1 MLYQSIKN
9 DISYTLPIRPVH
21 LFIFFVSLYPD
32 MARILSI
39 DYGQKRTGIAVTDP
53 LQIIANGVTTVPSEQ
68 IIDFLRTYLQT
79 EQVETIVVGLP
90 KQMNNEPS
98 ENMRRI
104 KPFVQKLKATFPDIP
119 IVYFDERF
127 TSTLAHRTMLEGG
140 MKKKERQNKAKVDE
154 ISAVIILQGY
164 LESKK
169 QHL

>member
-1 MLYQSIKN
+1 
-9 DISYTLPIRPVH
+9 
-21 LFIFFVSLYPD
+21 

-53 LQIIANGVTTVPSEQ
+53 LQIIANGVTTMPSEQ

>member
-1 MLYQSIKN
+1 
-9 DISYTLPIRPVH
+9 
-21 LFIFFVSLYPD
+21 

-98 ENMRRI
+98 ENMGRI

>member
-1 MLYQSIKN
+1 
-9 DISYTLPIRPVH
+9 
-21 LFIFFVSLYPD
+21 

-68 IIDFLRTYLQT
+68 IFDFLKTYLQT

-90 KQMNNEPS
+90 KQLNNEFS
-98 ENMRRI
+98 ENMKYI
-104 KPFVQKLKATFPDIP
+104 EPFVKKLKTIFPDIP
-119 IVYFDERF
+119 VEYFDERF

-140 MKKKERQNKAKVDE
+140 MKKKDRKNKAKVDE

-169 QHL
+169 NIYKL

>member
-1 MLYQSIKN
+1 
-9 DISYTLPIRPVH
+9 
-21 LFIFFVSLYPD
+21 

-53 LQIIANGVTTVPSEQ
+53 LQIIANGVTTVPSER
-68 IIDFLRTYLQT
+68 IIDFLKTYLQT

-90 KQMNNEPS
+90 KQLNNEPS

-104 KPFVQKLKATFPDIP
+104 EPFVQKLKATFPTIP
-119 IVYFDERF
+119 VVYFDERF

-169 QHL
+169 QH